1 MKLIKHL
8 FFCIFLFTLFTSNSY
23 CQSVT
28 DESAFP
34 ENNKKRKSVGLVLSG
49 GGAKGIAHVG
59 VIKVLEENGIPIDY
73 ITGTSMGAIVGGFY
87 AAGYTSGEIEGFI
100 RDPDFQAWVSGQI
113 DPDDEFYFGRQE
125 RGAEW
130 INFNIELDSNYA
142 VSWDPTIIKD
152 ASLNFAFSA
161 RLYKASYEANFN
173 FDSLS
178 TPFRCIGS
186 DIFERKAV
194 TIKEGQLERAIRA
207 SMAVPLVFKPI
218 KVNDK
223 YLYDGGVYNN
233 LPVDV
238 MKRDFNPDM
247 VIVVNLG
254 AHDMLEEYP
263 YDNDEELVK
272 GNVLRYIVMN
282 NTYPE
287 EDIDLTKDV
296 YLGVP
301 VDDYSAADFTP
312 VDSLLSIGYE
322 FTSTKIDEIKKI
334 YGDDQPR
341 VSPKKSN
348 YDNLFSPDLKEIKF
362 VELSNDLSFNQR
374 LFVRN
379 IVKPQRRKS
388 TSINGLLDGY
398 NMLISNN
405 YFSNIDAYFYYDSL
419 DLDPRL
425 HIDVTPNKKLRVGVG
440 GNIASRNIGQA
451 YVSGQFSIF
460 TQSLNTFKVNAFA
473 GAFYNSFKAELETM
487 FAKHIPFSI
496 SGEFLLNRWN
506 YANAQELIF
515 EQRDKLNLLR
525 RDNYAGLNTAFAT
538 GRKSKLTAFGGYTFN
553 EDKYDQVLVI
563 TDSTLD
569 QAIPVDLVGN
579 ERLNGWLFGLKW
591 ESNTLN
597 AKTFPTKG
605 RYFKLSAKQIIA
617 ENRFSMTLNSVIDEK
632 WNRDW
637 YTLQAEYEQY
647 FPMKI
652 FTIGVKGHAAYSN
665 YEESITISTSLANA
679 MAYYPLLDSRSFFID
694 AFRSP
699 KFLAGGVKIIRHL
712 WSENFNIQLEG
723 HAFHSTV
730 KYERGETPLFPRVVN
745 KSFWDFNDLDYA
757 LAGSLVYESP
767 IGPFSLSV
775 NHYNSEDHNFMV
787 LFNLGILLYN
797 KKMMEE

>member
-1 MKLIKHL
+1 MKLNKHL
-8 FFCIFLFTLFTSNSY
+8 LFCIFFFSLFTSKSY

-34 ENNKKRKSVGLVLSG
+34 KKDKNRKSVGLVLSG

-87 AAGYTSGEIEGFI
+87 AAGYTSSEIEAFM

-113 DPDDEFYFGRQE
+113 DPDDEFYFGRQQQ
-125 RGAEW
+125 GAEW
-130 INFNIELDSNYA
+130 INFNIELDSNYS
-142 VSWDPTIIKD
+142 VVWDPTIIKD
-152 ASLNFAFSA
+152 ATLNFALSA
-161 RLYKASYEANFN
+161 RLYKASHDANYN

-178 TPFRCIGS
+178 IPFRCIGS

-218 KVNDK
+218 KINDK

-238 MKRDFNPDM
+238 MKSDFNPDM

-254 AHDMLEEYP
+254 ANDMLEEYP
-263 YDNDEELVK
+263 YENDEELVK
-272 GNVLRYIVMN
+272 GNVLKYIVMN

-312 VDSLLSIGYE
+312 VDTLLSIGYN
-322 FTSTKIDEIKKI
+322 FASSKIDQISEM
-334 YGDDQPR
+334 YGEDQPR
-341 VSPKKSN
+341 AIPRKSSF
-348 YDNLFSPDLKEIKF
+348 DNLFTPNIKEINF
-362 VELSNDLSFNQR
+362 VELNNDLSFNQR

-379 IVKPQRRKS
+379 IVKPNRRKS
-388 TSINGLLDGY
+388 TSVDELLSGY

-405 YFSNIDAYFYYDSL
+405 YFSDIDAYFYYDSL

-451 YVSGQFSIF
+451 YISGQFSIF
-460 TQSLNTFKVNAFA
+460 TQSLNTVKLNAFA
-473 GAFYNSFKAELETM
+473 GAFYSSFSAEIESM
-487 FAKHIPFSI
+487 FAKEIPFSV
-496 SGEFLLNRWN
+496 SGEFILNRWN

-525 RDNYAGLNTAFAT
+525 KDNYAGLKACFAT

-553 EDKYDQVLVI
+553 EDKYDQIVVI
-563 TDSTLD
+563 ADSTTG
-569 QAIPVDLVGN
+569 QGVPIDLIGN
-579 ERLNGWLFGLKW
+579 EKLDGWIFGLKW

-597 AKTFPTKG
+597 AQKFPTKG
-605 RYFKLSAKQIIA
+605 RYFKISAKNILTY
-617 ENRFSMTLNSVIDEK
+617 NRFNLMLNSAVNQS

-652 FTIGVKGHAAYSN
+652 FTLGVKGHAAYSN
-665 YEESITISTSLANA
+665 YTESVTISASLANS
-679 MAYYPLLDSRSFFID
+679 MAYYPLLDSKSHFFE

-699 KFLAGGVKIIRHL
+699 RFLAGGLKIIRPL
-712 WSENFNIQLEG
+712 WSESFNVQLEG

-730 KYERGETPLFPRVVN
+730 KYVKGDTPLFPVVQE
-745 KSFWDFNDLDYA
+745 KSFWDFSDMDYA
-757 LAGSLVYESP
+757 LAASLVYNSP
-767 IGPFSLSV
+767 IGPFSLSI
-775 NHYNSEDHNFMV
+775 NHYNVEDHNFMV
-787 LFNLGILLYN
+787 LINLGILIYN
-797 KKMMEE
+797 KRMMEE